1 MADSAWLSYLATSGS
16 VEREAETA
24 HTHTHSGPASDEKKG
39 GFLIIFTS
47 GFASRS
53 SPLKS
58 DGPIAIWSDGW
69 KIEKKRMDDEFSVGE
84 LWADRWALGRSI
96 VEDQKCNKREKKKK
110 RVGGRGQ
117 VGCRPGRARS
127 PPLLAQQRRGGS
139 QSDKRQVEWIH
150 KDLGDSVMSA
160 RFHLP
165 LFLYIRWMGE
175 VPIVST
181 LPEPLSLY
189 CSSYASRAKASPT
202 AEESS
207 SFFFN

>member
-69 KIEKKRMDDEFSVGE
+69 KIEKKKRMDDEFSVGE

-110 RVGGRGQ
+110 SGWKRSGWMPSRTGQ
-117 VGCRPGRARS
+117 V
-127 PPLLAQQRRGGS
+127 
-139 QSDKRQVEWIH
+139 
-150 KDLGDSVMSA
+150 
-160 RFHLP
+160 
-165 LFLYIRWMGE
+165 
-175 VPIVST
+175 
-181 LPEPLSLY
+181 
-189 CSSYASRAKASPT
+189 
-202 AEESS
+202 SS
-207 SFFFN
+207 SSGAAKKRRIPKWQKTSRMDP